1 MAEKRARPDPRRMRP
16 IPARPVSD
24 ARARPLRR
32 SVIVTALL
40 AGVALGAWLLGGDRH
55 EPRLVAGSAAGSNV
69 LLITIDTL
77 RADRVGAYGNPSGL
91 TPTLDRLAENGLRFE
106 AAFTPVP
113 MTLPAHAS
121 ILTGLEPFRHGIRNN
136 TEFKLGQ
143 TPTLATMLK
152 SAGYRTGAF
161 VGAFVLNAGFGL
173 NRSFDL
179 YDDHFDRAGDI
190 ADVHMAERPAERVI
204 RPATEWILRSALA
217 ADSASVSTAGSD
229 RPRPWFAWV
238 HLYDPHAP
246 YQAPP
251 DYSHGRS
258 LYDAEVAY
266 TDAMIGRG
274 LDQLRAAGQLTRTIV
289 IVVADHGEALGDHGE
304 AAHGLFAYDS
314 TLRVPMILTAP
325 GIRTQVVR
333 TPVANL
339 DLVPTVLD
347 LLGIAIPPGLDGRSL
362 LGAADGGTR
371 NSRALYFEALDANLT
386 RGWAPLVGVMV
397 HGWKFIDLPIPEL
410 YDLEHDP
417 GETHNLATR
426 EQERSR
432 VLRARL
438 KDIVGSRRSGP
449 EAVRADTDA
458 ETNQRLVSL
467 GYIGSVATTAKRTF
481 SEADDPKNLVAL
493 NEAFYTAMRE
503 HRDGRPES
511 ALTKLQA
518 VVAERPD
525 FVAAR
530 MSAAAI
536 LSSVD
541 RRAEAIALLESAPG
555 AAASAATQTQLGL
568 VFEADGHLAEAAK
581 HLETAV
587 RLRGDDAQTLN
598 SLGVVYS
605 RLRRFQ
611 DGRRLFRQVLE
622 TDPHAPAVWNNLGI
636 LEMSAG
642 DRRAAADAFRQ
653 AVTVDPGYGAAWQR
667 LGAALAAIDVAGAI
681 QAWHRAVAL
690 DPLDY
695 DTLFNLGIV
704 LSEGPAPQEAL
715 PYLTRFVADAP
726 PDRYSGE
733 IARVAA
739 LIIRIERH
747 RAGPTNGRGSQD

>member
-1 MAEKRARPDPRRMRP
+1 MDDTRPRHFRRA
-16 IPARPVSD
+16 A
-24 ARARPLRR
+24 L
-32 SVIVTALL
+32 VTALL
-40 AGVALGAWLLGGDRH
+40 AGVGLGAWLLGGVRH
-55 EPRLVAGSAAGSNV
+55 PPRVSPGSAAGSNV

-91 TPTLDRLAENGLRFE
+91 TPTLDRLAESGLRFE

-121 ILTGLEPFRHGIRNN
+121 ILTGLEPFNHGIRNN
-136 TEFKLGQ
+136 TAFRLGQ

-152 SAGYRTGAF
+152 NAGYRTGAF

-173 NRSFDL
+173 NRDFDV
-179 YDDHFDRAGDI
+179 YDDRFGRAGET
-190 ADVHMAERPAERVI
+190 ADFHAAERPAERVI
-204 RPATEWILRSALA
+204 RPATEWILGSTSAT
-217 ADSASVSTAGSD
+217 DSAAVTTEGPGRA
-229 RPRPWFAWV
+229 RPWFAWV

-251 DYSHGRS
+251 DYRLGRS
-258 LYDAEVAY
+258 PYDAEVAY

-274 LDQLRAAGQLTRTIV
+274 LDKLRAAGQLDRTI
-289 IVVADHGEALGDHGE
+289 IMVVADHGEALGEHGE

-325 GIRTQVVR
+325 GMPAQVVR
-333 TPVANL
+333 TPVANV
-339 DLVPTVLD
+339 DLVPTVLE
-347 LLGIAIPPGLDGRSL
+347 LLGLAIPSRLDGRSL

-371 NSRALYFEALDANLT
+371 DSRAVYFEALDANLT
-386 RGWAPLVGVMV
+386 RGWAPLVGVMA

-417 GETHNLATR
+417 GETHNLAAR

-432 VLRARL
+432 VLQARL
-438 KDIVGSRRSGP
+438 KDIVGGRRSAP
-449 EAVRADTDA
+449 EAVRAETDA
-458 ETNQRLVSL
+458 ETIQRLMSL
-467 GYIGSVATTAKRTF
+467 GYIGSVETTDKRTF

-493 NEAFYTAMRE
+493 NEAFYTAMRDQSE
-503 HRDGRPES
+503 GRSES
-511 ALTKLQA
+511 ALTTLRA

-541 RRAEAIALLESAPG
+541 RRSEAIALLQSAPG
-555 AAASAATQTQLGL
+555 AAASAATQAQLGL
-568 VFEADGHLAEAAK
+568 VFEADGNLIEAAK

-605 RLRRFQ
+605 RLRRFE

-622 TDPHAPAVWNNLGI
+622 TDPHAPAIWNNLGI

-653 AVTVDPGYGAAWQR
+653 AVTADPGYGAAWQR
-667 LGAALAAIDVAGAI
+667 LGAALAAIDVAGAV
-681 QAWHRAVAL
+681 QAWQRAVAL

-695 DTLFNLGIV
+695 GTLFNLGIV
-704 LSEGPAPQEAL
+704 LSEGPEPQEAL

-733 IARVAA
+733 IARVAT

-747 RAGPTNGRGSQD
+747 RAGSANGRGSQD